1 MPVAFKSNMYSAGVQ
16 VLSGTS
22 ALKNKAKFKG
32 ICVDSA
38 DAYRLKY
45 NANGT
50 IITVPGNVN
59 APVASGG
66 TARTLTAANSGSINL
81 FDDAAGITY
90 TLPSTPVAGQ
100 NFEFIWTV
108 TQTSSAHVVT
118 AGAGIF
124 LLGAVTMFSG
134 EDVTP
139 SATLGPKMFA
149 GNGTTHIK
157 VTMNGTTTG
166 GGAGSWL
173 RFRALS
179 ATQWYVYGIVK
190 SPSGSI
196 ATIFST

>member
-1 MPVAFKSNMYSAGVQ
+1 MSVAIKHNMYTTGVQ
-16 VLSGTS
+16 VVSGTS
-22 ALKNKAKFKG
+22 QLKNKSKFKG
-32 ICVDSA
+32 IGVDSA
-38 DAYRLKY
+38 DAYRLKW

-50 IITVPGNVN
+50 IMTVPSTVN

-66 TARTLTAANSGSINL
+66 TTRTLAAADSGSINL
-81 FDDAAGITY
+81 FDSAAGITY
-90 TLPSTPVAGQ
+90 TLPATPVAGQ

-108 TQTSSAHVVT
+108 TQTSSNHVVT

-124 LLGAVTMFSG
+124 LLGAVGMFSG

-179 ATQWYVYGIVK
+179 ATQWFVYGIVK